1 MFGERM
7 YRCRWTVGN
16 VGDKDEKVSGS
27 GNGANLINWISCVY

>member
-27 GNGANLINWISCVY
+27 GNGAKFDKLD